1 MTLFSR
7 LFKDTLALMIA
18 VAVTVLLVT
27 GLENNGENLFSAML
41 AFACMVPVI
50 ASAAIDRIFDRANV
64 TIFKGKSYRGEGKKE
79 VKMLK
84 SKK

>member
-1 MTLFSR
+1 MIWRAASRCKDLFSR

-18 VAVTVLLVT
+18 IAVTVLIVA

-50 ASAAIDRIFDRANV
+50 ASAAVAIKRDWDNSGSAHAF
-64 TIFKGKSYRGEGKKE
+64 
-79 VKMLK
+79 
-84 SKK
+84 

>member
-18 VAVTVLLVT
+18 VAVTVFLVA

-41 AFACMVPVI
+41 AFACMVPVLSLI
-50 ASAAIDRIFDRANV
+50 HI
-64 TIFKGKSYRGEGKKE
+64 
-79 VKMLK
+79 
-84 SKK
+84 